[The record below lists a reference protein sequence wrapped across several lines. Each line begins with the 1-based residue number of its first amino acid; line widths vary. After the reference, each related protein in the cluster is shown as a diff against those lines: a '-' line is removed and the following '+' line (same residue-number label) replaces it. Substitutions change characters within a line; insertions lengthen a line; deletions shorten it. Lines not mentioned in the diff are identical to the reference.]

1 MARDIRVAL
10 ELDNS
15 KFNRNLQQSEKQVD
29 QFTTSSTA
37 GVKKLGIAFAALGG
51 AALVK
56 NIFDVGQSFQSLQV
70 SLNFVTGSAEAGA
83 DAFDNLTTLATQTQ
97 FGVEELV
104 QTFIRLKGA
113 GIEPTNDLLLTFA
126 DTASLAQ
133 DQLGVLTALTELF
146 ARGATKGKLELEDF
160 NKIAERGVDVFRPLT
175 KEFGMS
181 IEEIQ
186 KLAKTAEGQETL
198 FRGIQ
203 KALDDTYGG
212 ALVEKLA
219 TSEVAFSNLAIAA
232 RRLADAL
239 FKGLGLDST
248 TAIDSLTDAVNKL
261 ADNIEPVLK
270 FAKGLAQLAS
280 VFLFFIP
287 AAKGLKAASL
297 AMTQLKGS
305 ASLLAASG
313 PKIGAFLKNTGGGI
327 LKGITAPITTATA
340 AIGRLM
346 SRNGKWVEST
356 TKGVKGVSKVWKGD
370 ILSPFG
376 RAVLIF
382 RKVGEGLLWLGGA
395 TLGFLG
401 LKNAIEG
408 ANEVAETFAEKMGP
422 PRELFEQNLKK
433 ITDEYNELTDNDTLF
448 DTKIEPPKGT
458 EKTLTAL
465 QQFAKEID
473 DSLGGLDEYNRLMAL
488 LNETFGDPKTIAD
501 MEERKSAIADL
512 KGSYAELFDPLSR
525 LNDAISDGIEDSA
538 EQVRLQAEL
547 NRLQELGIYTTDELA
562 EAQRN
567 LDEAFNENTGLQAF
581 INTLNTATDTL
592 ADDLAVSLMEGK
604 NALDDFKNFFKTL
617 VKQLI
622 ADAIKMLFIIPIL
635 QAVGF
640 SVGPTGSIAGLSGK
654 GLLGKIG
661 FKATGAGGGSV
672 MANRPMLIG
681 EQGMEIFT
689 PSSSGTITPNSQ
701 MGTTVN
707 YTINALDTASFES
720 MLSQNPQFVHAVVT
734 KGANSMPSGR
744 RF

>member
-37 GVKKLGIAFAALGG
+37 GVKRLGVAFAALGG

-83 DAFDNLTTLATQTQ
+83 DAFNNLTTLATQTQ

-186 KLAKTAEGQETL
+186 KLAKTAEGQEQL

-287 AAKGLKAASL
+287 AAKGLKAASF
-297 AMTQLKGS
+297 AMTKLKGS

-313 PKIGAFLKNTGGGI
+313 PKLGAFLKNTGGGI
-327 LKGITAPITTATA
+327 LKGITSPIKTATA
-340 AIGRLM
+340 ALGRLM

-356 TKGVKGVSKVWKGD
+356 SIATKKISKVWRGD

-376 RAVLIF
+376 RAILIF
-382 RKVGEGLLWLGGA
+382 RKVGEGLAWLGGA
-395 TLGFLG
+395 TLGVLG

-408 ANEVAETFAEKMGP
+408 ANSVAEGFAEKMGP
-422 PRELFEQNLKK
+422 PRKLFDDEQLKQ
-433 ITDEYNELTDNDTLF
+433 YMELTDNDTLF

-458 EKTLTAL
+458 EKTLTKL

-473 DSLGGLDEYNRLMAL
+473 DSKGGLEEYKRLMAL
-488 LNETFGDPKTIAD
+488 LNETFSDPETIAA
-501 MEERKSAIADL
+501 MEEKASAIADL
-512 KGSYAELFDPLSR
+512 NSSYSSLFDPLKD
-525 LNDAISDGIEDSA
+525 LNDAISDGVEDSA

-547 NRLQELGIYTTDELA
+547 NRLQELGIYTTNELT

-567 LDEAFNENTGLQAF
+567 LDKAFNENTGLLAF
-581 INTLNTATDTL
+581 ISTLNTATDTL

-604 NALDDFKNFFKTL
+604 SVLDDFKNFFKTL

-640 SVGPTGSIAGLSGK
+640 SVGPTGSIAGLSGS
-654 GLLGKIG
+654 GLLGKLG
-661 FKATGAGGGSV
+661 FKATGAGGGAV

-701 MGTTVN
+701 MGTNVY
-707 YTINALDTASFES
+707 YTINATDPASFQAQ
-720 MLSQNPQFVHAVVT
+720 LSRDPQFVHAIVQ
-734 KGANSMPSGR
+734 KGQNSMPSGR